1 MHDWSHTVAHV
12 HGYAMQGTC
21 SAAWLMQRISSD
33 DGRMQH
39 SSLSHQTCAC
49 LQGAVQSFAVV
60 CEAFASWHT
69 VRSKHLE
76 GELHRVLQLF
86 RSGLDNG
93 SWEQA
98 LSKLSPAVRTQME
111 RMASASA

>member
-1 MHDWSHTVAHV
+1 
-12 HGYAMQGTC
+12 MQC
-21 SAAWLMQRISSD
+21 
-33 DGRMQH
+33 
-39 SSLSHQTCAC
+39 
-49 LQGAVQSFAVV
+49 FAVV
-60 CEAFASWHT
+60 CEAFASWHA

>member
-1 MHDWSHTVAHV
+1 MSTCLRLRCSHLIWCAQLAPP
-12 HGYAMQGTC
+12 GCQ
-21 SAAWLMQRISSD
+21 SALCL
-33 DGRMQH
+33 
-39 SSLSHQTCAC
+39 SSLSHQTFAC

-69 VRSKHLE
+69 IRSKHLE